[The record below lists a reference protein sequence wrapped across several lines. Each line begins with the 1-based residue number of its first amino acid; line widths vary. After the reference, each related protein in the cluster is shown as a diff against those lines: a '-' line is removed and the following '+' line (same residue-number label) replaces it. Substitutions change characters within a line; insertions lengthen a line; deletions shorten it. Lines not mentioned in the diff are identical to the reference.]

1 MSPSWHEARR
11 TTSGRPGRVP
21 LLLVERGRVPD
32 VVRTC
37 LLSVNPRHTEP
48 APPFM
53 HGSIAGPPGEV
64 ACRVQFELEVL
75 LRTVIE

>member
-1 MSPSWHEARR
+1 
-11 TTSGRPGRVP
+11 
-21 LLLVERGRVPD
+21 
-32 VVRTC
+32 
-37 LLSVNPRHTEP
+37 
-48 APPFM
+48 M